1 MRAQPLSRAV
11 IVAAARRIADTEG
24 LAALT
29 LRRVAA
35 ELDTGQASL
44 YRHIAD
50 RGELLSLLNEE
61 LARAFPVVRDG
72 TARERLIAQWRGA
85 HQVMLDHP
93 WAAQVINEPS
103 SVTATSLPFAES
115 AIAAFLEAGLDE
127 HAAARAYRATW
138 HLLIGQI
145 VNDHPLGHPGFTID
159 PTTYPALTATRPHLT
174 DLDPATE
181 FDWSLRQ
188 LLTGILGPE

>member
-1 MRAQPLSRAV
+1 MRAQPLSRAA

-50 RGELLSLLNEE
+50 RRELLALLNED
-61 LARAFPVVRDG
+61 LARAFPVPG
-72 TARERLIAQWRGA
+72 PGPARERLISQWLGA
-85 HQVMLDHP
+85 HRVMLDHP
-93 WAAQVINEPS
+93 WAAQVINEPT
-103 SVTATSLPFAES
+103 SVTATSLPFAEA

-127 HAAARAYRATW
+127 AAAAHAYRATW

-145 VNDHPLGHPGFTID
+145 VNDHPLGHPGFTVD
-159 PTTYPALTATRPHLT
+159 PAIYPALTATRPHLSHL
-174 DLDPATE
+174 DLVAE
-181 FDWSLRQ
+181 FEWSLNQ
-188 LLTGILGPE
+188 LLNGILGPE